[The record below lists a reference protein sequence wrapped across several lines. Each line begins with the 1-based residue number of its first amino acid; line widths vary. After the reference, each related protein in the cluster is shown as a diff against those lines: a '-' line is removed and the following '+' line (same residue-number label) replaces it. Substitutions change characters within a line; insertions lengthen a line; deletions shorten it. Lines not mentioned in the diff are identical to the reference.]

1 MEGVIR
7 CSLELVCRKP
17 AMPHTTAL
25 VVQVVEI
32 SRQQRLNDVVGT
44 VYEKRYELGVLRV
57 EREVPRVLIR

>member
-1 MEGVIR
+1 
-7 CSLELVCRKP
+7 
-17 AMPHTTAL
+17 